1 MVWGPTWGCVKK
13 GGGSLAAEALAGVG
27 EDAGVVAPSA
37 FASLSLQKL
46 LAKLQSWERLEQTT
60 GLNIR

>member
-1 MVWGPTWGCVKK
+1 MKK